1 MSKKKF
7 YSVEKLEPV
16 GSLQWYI
23 EGTKQQ
29 HTNSCINSWN
39 LLRAHAPFIWIA
51 LHRVGRLW
59 SIVYPDHELLW
70 NSFIL
75 FSNTGLVSGS
85 TEVNKIYSIDLYDT
99 TTDYQDIRISD
110 ELINSQ
116 LMWPDMTMS
125 NGDDSEDQGKYVKH
139 KVPWLRVIY

>member
-1 MSKKKF
+1 MSKQRF
-7 YSVEKLEPV
+7 YSVEKLELE

-29 HTNSCINSWN
+29 NTNSCINSWN
-39 LLRAHAPFIWIA
+39 LFCAHAPSIWIA
-51 LHRVGRLW
+51 LHKVGRLW
-59 SIVYPDHELLW
+59 LIVYPELLW

-116 LMWPDMTMS
+116 LMWPDMTM
-125 NGDDSEDQGKYVKH
+125 NNADDSEDQGKYVKH

>member
-1 MSKKKF
+1 MSKQRF
-7 YSVEKLEPV
+7 YSVEKLELG

-29 HTNSCINSWN
+29 NTNSCINSWN
-39 LLRAHAPFIWIA
+39 LFCAHAPSIWIA
-51 LHRVGRLW
+51 LHKVGRLW
-59 SIVYPDHELLW
+59 LIVYPELLW
-70 NSFIL
+70 NAFIL

-116 LMWPDMTMS
+116 LMWPDMTM
-125 NGDDSEDQGKYVKH
+125 NNADDSEDQGKYVKH

>member
-1 MSKKKF
+1 MSKQRF
-7 YSVEKLEPV
+7 YSVEKLELG

-29 HTNSCINSWN
+29 NTNSCINSWN
-39 LLRAHAPFIWIA
+39 LFCVHAPSIWIA
-51 LHRVGRLW
+51 LHKVGRLW
-59 SIVYPDHELLW
+59 LIVYPELLW

-116 LMWPDMTMS
+116 LMWPDMTM
-125 NGDDSEDQGKYVKH
+125 NNADDSEDQGKYVKH

>member
-1 MSKKKF
+1 MSKQRF
-7 YSVEKLEPV
+7 YSVEKLELG

-29 HTNSCINSWN
+29 NTNSCINSWH
-39 LLRAHAPFIWIA
+39 LFCAHAPSIWIA
-51 LHRVGRLW
+51 LHKVGRLW
-59 SIVYPDHELLW
+59 LIVYPELLW

-75 FSNTGLVSGS
+75 FSDTGLVSGS

-116 LMWPDMTMS
+116 LMWPDMTM
-125 NGDDSEDQGKYVKH
+125 NNADDSEDQGKYVKH

>member
-1 MSKKKF
+1 MSKQRF
-7 YSVEKLEPV
+7 YGVEKLELG

-29 HTNSCINSWN
+29 NTNSCINSWN
-39 LLRAHAPFIWIA
+39 LFCAHAPSIWIA
-51 LHRVGRLW
+51 LHKVGRLW
-59 SIVYPDHELLW
+59 LIVYPELLW

-116 LMWPDMTMS
+116 LMWPDMTM
-125 NGDDSEDQGKYVKH
+125 NNADDSEDQGKYVKH

>member
-1 MSKKKF
+1 MSKQRF
-7 YSVEKLEPV
+7 YSVEKLELG

-29 HTNSCINSWN
+29 NTNSCINSWN
-39 LLRAHAPFIWIA
+39 LFCAHAPSIWIA
-51 LHRVGRLW
+51 LHKVGRLW
-59 SIVYPDHELLW
+59 LIVYPELLW

-99 TTDYQDIRISD
+99 TTDYHDIRISD

-116 LMWPDMTMS
+116 LMWPDMTM
-125 NGDDSEDQGKYVKH
+125 NNADDSEDQGKYVKH

>member
-1 MSKKKF
+1 MSKQRF
-7 YSVEKLEPV
+7 YSVEKLELG

-29 HTNSCINSWN
+29 NTNSCINSWN
-39 LLRAHAPFIWIA
+39 LFCAHAPSIWIA
-51 LHRVGRLW
+51 LHKVGRLW
-59 SIVYPDHELLW
+59 LIVYPELLW

-85 TEVNKIYSIDLYDT
+85 TEVNKIYSVDLYDT

-116 LMWPDMTMS
+116 LMWPDMTM
-125 NGDDSEDQGKYVKH
+125 NNADDSEDQGKYVKH

>member
-1 MSKKKF
+1 MSKQRF
-7 YSVEKLEPV
+7 YSVEKLELG

-29 HTNSCINSWN
+29 NTNSCKKSWN
-39 LLRAHAPFIWIA
+39 LFCAHAPSIWIA
-51 LHRVGRLW
+51 LHKVGRLW
-59 SIVYPDHELLW
+59 LIVYPELLW

-116 LMWPDMTMS
+116 LMWPDMTM
-125 NGDDSEDQGKYVKH
+125 NNADDSEDQGKYVKH

>member
-1 MSKKKF
+1 MSKQRF
-7 YSVEKLEPV
+7 YSVEKLELG

-29 HTNSCINSWN
+29 NTNSCINSWN
-39 LLRAHAPFIWIA
+39 LFCEHAPSIWID
-51 LHRVGRLW
+51 LHKVGRLW
-59 SIVYPDHELLW
+59 LIVYPELLW

-116 LMWPDMTMS
+116 LMWPDMTM
-125 NGDDSEDQGKYVKH
+125 NNADDSEDQGKYVNH

>member
-1 MSKKKF
+1 MSKQRF
-7 YSVEKLEPV
+7 YSVEKLELG

-29 HTNSCINSWN
+29 NTNSCINSWN
-39 LLRAHAPFIWIA
+39 LFCAHAPSIWIA
-51 LHRVGRLW
+51 LHKVGRLW
-59 SIVYPDHELLW
+59 LIVYPELLW

-116 LMWPDMTMS
+116 LMWPDMTM
-125 NGDDSEDQGKYVKH
+125 NNADDSEDQGKYVKH

>member
-1 MSKKKF
+1 M
-7 YSVEKLEPV
+7 
-16 GSLQWYI
+16 
-23 EGTKQQ
+23 
-29 HTNSCINSWN
+29 
-39 LLRAHAPFIWIA
+39 
-51 LHRVGRLW
+51 
-59 SIVYPDHELLW
+59 
-70 NSFIL
+70 IL

-125 NGDDSEDQGKYVKH
+125 NADDSEDQGKYVKH
-139 KVPWLRVIY
+139 KVP

>member
-1 MSKKKF
+1 MSKQRF
-7 YSVEKLEPV
+7 YSVEKLELG

-29 HTNSCINSWN
+29 NTNSCINSWN
-39 LLRAHAPFIWIA
+39 LFCAHAPSIWIA
-51 LHRVGRLW
+51 LHKVGRLW
-59 SIVYPDHELLW
+59 LIVYPELLW

-116 LMWPDMTMS
+116 LMWPDMTM
-125 NGDDSEDQGKYVKH
+125 NNADDSEDQGKYVNH

>member
-1 MSKKKF
+1 MSKQRF
-7 YSVEKLEPV
+7 YSVEKLELG

-29 HTNSCINSWN
+29 NTNSCINSWN
-39 LLRAHAPFIWIA
+39 LFCGHAPSIWIA
-51 LHRVGRLW
+51 LHKVGRLW
-59 SIVYPDHELLW
+59 LIVYPELLW

-116 LMWPDMTMS
+116 LMWPDMTM
-125 NGDDSEDQGKYVKH
+125 NNADDSEDQGKYVKH

>member
-1 MSKKKF
+1 MSKQRF
-7 YSVEKLEPV
+7 YSVEKLELG

-29 HTNSCINSWN
+29 NTNSCINSWN
-39 LLRAHAPFIWIA
+39 LFCAHAPSIWIA
-51 LHRVGRLW
+51 LHKVGRLW
-59 SIVYPDHELLW
+59 LIVYPELLW

-116 LMWPDMTMS
+116 LMWPDMTM
-125 NGDDSEDQGKYVKH
+125 NNADYSEDQGKYVKH